1 MRSIYKIIILFV
13 ILYSIIF
20 PVLAEEPEWV
30 DPQER
35 TMRMTESFAREGY
48 VIEASDF
55 YDFSALITV
64 YDSKGNIVTRNLTG
78 INDYFVVDDRMNI
91 TVIDLQEVRGNI
103 GANLGLNVSVDQW
116 IKIETRVK
124 GRPSIKVSIIP
135 KGIEIKN
142 RTIVRHTYI
151 PGSEIPINF
160 SVRNEGKAKLKD
172 MILKI
177 NTSLTVLYD
186 EKLQYEILEL
196 GAGNES
202 DQITVRFQAPY
213 STERKLISV
222 SLMSRGYDIFGK
234 VYQAYDSAYIEIIP
248 QFDNRIEILK
258 SVSEKVYM
266 GDIAVV
272 SLNIRNN
279 GSQKFDNVTL
289 ADSIPQGMEPVD
301 TNLSWNFSLEPFEQK
316 SISYKVKPQKPG
328 NYFFLPG
335 SSIIEYQGIMDYNKK
350 TSKLI
355 VGGPYVVLLKYAS
368 AYDILTGD
376 NVNVTVEARN
386 IGDATAIVKLSDT
399 IPVNYSLSSDNQTYD
414 IISDTMVL
422 HPGMS
427 KYISYSLLA
436 SGTGNFVLPPAK
448 ATILDKI
455 LYKDERYTQ
464 RASSDELI
472 IKVSE
477 PMKMGLS
484 SVKITSVPKNTIRPE
499 NNETNV
505 LSERP
510 RTSAGFE
517 GYIFII
523 LFIVILVIKKLNLNK
538 TEFQR

>member
-1 MRSIYKIIILFV
+1 MRPIYNIIIIFV
-13 ILYSIIF
+13 ILYSGVF
-20 PVLAEEPEWV
+20 TVLAEEPEWV
-30 DPQER
+30 DPQEK
-35 TMRMTESFAREGY
+35 TMRMTESFNREGY

-64 YDSKGNIVTRNLTG
+64 YDTKGNIVTRNLTR

-116 IKIETRVK
+116 VKIETRVK
-124 GRPSIKVSIIP
+124 GRPIIKLSIIP

-142 RTIVRHTYI
+142 RTIVSHTYI

-160 SVRNEGKAKLKD
+160 SVRNEGKAKIKD

-186 EKLQYEILEL
+186 EKLEYEILEL

-202 DQITVRFQAPY
+202 DAITVRFQAPY
-213 STERKLISV
+213 STERKPIPISV
-222 SLMSRGYDIFGK
+222 TARGYDIFGRA
-234 VYQAYDSAYIEIIP
+234 YQAYDSAYIEVLP

-258 SVSEKVYM
+258 YVSEKVYM

-272 SLNIRNN
+272 SIYVRNN

-289 ADSIPQGMEPVD
+289 ADSLPPGIEPVD
-301 TNLSWNFSLEPFEQK
+301 TNLSWNFSLGPFEQK
-316 SISYKVKPQKPG
+316 SISYKVRPQKPG

-335 SSIIEYQGIMDYNKK
+335 SSIIEYQGILDYNKK

-368 AYDILTGD
+368 SYDILKGD
-376 NVNVTVEARN
+376 KVNVTVEARN

-399 IPVNYSLSSDNQTYD
+399 IPVNYYLSLENQTYD
-414 IISDTMVL
+414 VISDTLVL
-422 HPGMS
+422 HPGKS
-427 KYISYSLLA
+427 GSFSYLLLT
-436 SGTGNFVLPPAK
+436 SGTGSFILPPAK

-464 RASSDELI
+464 RASSAELTV
-472 IKVSE
+472 KVRE
-477 PMKMGLS
+477 PLKMELP
-484 SVKITSVPKNTIRPE
+484 SVKITSVPTKTVRPE
-499 NNETNV
+499 SFETNV
-505 LSERP
+505 PSDTTRA
-510 RTSAGFE
+510 SAGFE

-523 LFIVILVIKKLNLNK
+523 LFIVILVIKKLNFKN
-538 TEFQR
+538 